1 MNWFFH
7 SFYSVLSTIMS
18 LEMSVVAATYFPMLT
33 TETSVWDPDQWPVKP
48 PPLNTVI
55 ESTFIYDNGG
65 KQPLQILSNLRLFFQ
80 FFTNFTRN
88 VKWYH
93 KRLVDSK
100 QWFALHLNWS
110 FPNHASSIN
119 LIIVQQFK
127 YICIT
132 MLSLAPVSHS
142 VLDNAGHNESES
154 IPNKV
159 TMDNSQL
166 NTENSSES
174 LWRASKYVH
183 ASIIIPHLPS
193 INDPVVS
200 PSVPH
205 SNNINIISLHKQMKN
220 KSTISPDCPLIEAR
234 LEQLRLIC
242 SRTVIR

>member
-1 MNWFFH
+1 MWLVVSEQKWFC
-7 SFYSVLSTIMS
+7 
-18 LEMSVVAATYFPMLT
+18 
-33 TETSVWDPDQWPVKP
+33 
-48 PPLNTVI
+48 
-55 ESTFIYDNGG
+55 
-65 KQPLQILSNLRLFFQ
+65 
-80 FFTNFTRN
+80 
-88 VKWYH
+88 
-93 KRLVDSK
+93 
-100 QWFALHLNWS
+100 LHLHWS
-110 FPNHASSIN
+110 FPNHASGNN
-119 LIIVQQFK
+119 LRVVQQFK

-132 MLSLAPVSHS
+132 MLSLALMSHS

-154 IPNKV
+154 IPNNV

-166 NTENSSES
+166 NTGNSSES

-220 KSTISPDCPLIEAR
+220 KLTISPDCPLIEAR

-242 SRTVIR
+242 SRTQIR